1 MYFYV
6 NNYVNKFQQFLQ
18 YLFSFFSSE
27 KFTTIERLNFPQT
40 WQIRGRQTEF
50 SNTSVTLFLFDLSHM
65 LSVGWSF
72 CFAVVVA
79 FLLLT
84 AEFLP
89 FTLRNFAAVLFS
101 CKTELSCN
109 HSSSFSSRQVSS
121 TRSDGCYIKGDR

>member
-1 MYFYV
+1 MCFYV
-6 NNYVNKFQQFLQ
+6 NNYVNKLQQFLQ

-50 SNTSVTLFLFDLSHM
+50 SNILVTQFLFVLSHM
-65 LSVGWSF
+65 LSAAWSF

-89 FTLRNFAAVLFS
+89 FTLSNFAAVLFS
-101 CKTELSCN
+101 CKTELPCN
-109 HSSSFSSRQVSS
+109 CSSSSSSRQVAS
-121 TRSDGCYIKGDR
+121 TRSDGCYIKGGR